1 MPKGYERGSGTEFI
15 QFLYIAK
22 GSCGEVRAQLQIAL
36 DQKYI
41 GVETHESLT
50 ALARRT
56 SGMIANFIAHLQG
69 TEYRG
74 AKFSAPQR
82 RASGAGSSGCRD
94 CGNRKRRTCVV
105 NNGPPALKHP
115 RLDALLVSSLHTLR
129 TLRTLHTLHTLHT
142 STAAAK
148 PGGVQT
154 GDTVDNQRG

>member
-1 MPKGYERGSGTEFI
+1 MSNIAEGYERGGGTEFI

-36 DQKYI
+36 DQQYI
-41 GVETHESLT
+41 GAETHESLS

-82 RASGAGSSGCRD
+82 RARAAQEQRLERLRESQEANVRGQQRPAGPE
-94 CGNRKRRTCVV
+94 T
-105 NNGPPALKHP
+105 PAP
-115 RLDALLVSSLHTLR
+115 
-129 TLRTLHTLHTLHT
+129 
-142 STAAAK
+142 
-148 PGGVQT
+148 
-154 GDTVDNQRG
+154 